1 MGRTSPSVEGANDLL
16 EVQVSRIYLSCMEMV
31 REVERDL
38 WEMGINVEVQSMQDK
53 QARFMTKEVRAYSF
67 SIVPSIA
74 GHFDVGDMNRMVD
87 YVFPNS
93 TVVEYC
99 EAEIKDRTS
108 EKILNPGNSHK
119 VRNQVWSEF
128 LHDGKF
134 AYTYSERITPQLMTI
149 LKELRDKPGTRQA
162 IINIHSNFFM
172 TPGSWS
178 GNPDVGDELD
188 LDRIGGKKRIPC
200 SMYYQLM
207 RRNEALELIYT
218 MRSCDYLTHFPV
230 DIWLAIAMQ
239 EFAAGWLGLKCGPF
253 HYFTGSLHAYEKDM
267 KARGIF

>member
-1 MGRTSPSVEGANDLL
+1 MGRIEVRLGRISQAVERAGELL
-16 EVQVSRIYLSCMEMV
+16 EVQMSRIYASCMEMV
-31 REVERDL
+31 KEVERDL

-53 QARFMTKEVRAYSF
+53 QARFMTKEVRAYGF
-67 SIVPSIA
+67 SITPWGA
-74 GHFDVGDMNRMVD
+74 GHFNVADMNQMVN

-93 TVVEYC
+93 TVVQYC

-108 EKILNPGNSHK
+108 EQMLNPGNSHK
-119 VRNQVWSEF
+119 VRDQVWSEF
-128 LHDGKF
+128 LHEGKF
-134 AYTYSERITPQLMTI
+134 AYTYSERITPQLMRI

-162 IINIHSNFFM
+162 IINIHSNFYQEY
-172 TPGSWS
+172 
-178 GNPDVGDELD
+178 GDGESD

-207 RRNEALELIYT
+207 RRDDKLELIYT

-239 EFAAGWLGLKCGPF
+239 EFAAGWLGIECGPF